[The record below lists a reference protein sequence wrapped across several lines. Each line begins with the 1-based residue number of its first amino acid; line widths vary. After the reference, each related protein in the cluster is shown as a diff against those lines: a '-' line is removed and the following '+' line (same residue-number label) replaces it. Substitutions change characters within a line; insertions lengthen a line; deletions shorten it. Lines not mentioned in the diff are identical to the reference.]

1 MATLEQRLN
10 KLEGKTFKLH
20 EHVTSIICAGEK
32 PTPEEQARIDEAD
45 ARGDLV
51 IVRLIVT
58 PKHNYA

>member
-20 EHVTSIICAGEK
+20 EHVTRIICAGES
-32 PTPEEQARIDEAD
+32 PTSEEQARIDEAD

-51 IVRLIVT
+51 IVRLMVS